1 MKKRNFSRGIIA
13 ICTLAVFA
21 VLVATA
27 LIWMRSGSDLLAGG
41 GQIDRQASTSPSATN
56 TRKPSRH
63 ALASWIKA
71 SSNSLAARAED
82 YQWDVPRQRGK
93 NGELLPFREIEVRE
107 GQMAALRNAQLGSL
121 VRIDL
126 FPGVSFD
133 LLVNRRF
140 NEQSET
146 KVFASVAGRPDRDKF
161 SMSWMDGSSRGL
173 LELPSENRSYELLL
187 SGSGR
192 YIVREWLYS
201 DLVCARPSPVSAQ
214 NSADTGMP
222 PAPASEP
229 VLSSVGAVRR
239 SNVPPLSSRPTATAT
254 IYLDFDGE
262 TVSGSSWAGGAT
274 INALPARMDGSQ
286 VEETWRRVANHFAVF
301 DVNVTTDRA
310 VYDAAPATRKTHC
323 VITPTTDAAP
333 GAGGVAYVGS
343 FTNASSLTKV
353 CWTFVDDRPDYT
365 ALVCSH
371 EVGHT
376 LGLLHHGRVASG
388 SAPREEYY
396 LGHGSGE
403 TGWGPFMG
411 APYGKNLLQWSKG
424 EYARANNSA
433 QADSAVISTPAR
445 IPFLADDHGST
456 DTTSTALTSGVVTSG
471 MIEQN
476 NDADFFSYD
485 IAAGGQPVEIQLQ
498 LGTMLDAQFQVF
510 YADGSPVGTVNPPEQ
525 LPAKVTVLLPTRQ
538 KIYIK
543 VSGAGKGDVLGDGYS
558 NYSSLGSYS
567 ITAGDPL
574 PPSVGGLTAE
584 PVSDTAIQLSWVP
597 AQSAASYRVYRNGS
611 EVGNSAFPSFRDT
624 GLRESTAYTY
634 TVLSVNV
641 AGQSGMSAPVTA
653 TTLSWVQANPYRLR
667 VTDPAATTN
676 QITGTHTFRGLAGI
690 GLTNQVNW
698 SNPANGLGGSFALT
712 NTNWQVAIPLAVGT
726 NRVTFTTTYREALTT
741 NFTAYDNPA
750 DGEYSSGW
758 KNGPRGGTGFGAWA
772 LQSTGGGATFV
783 KTDKAADSNATT
795 SSLNAWALLASN
807 GSTAVASRDLP
818 VALAADSELELNLD
832 WDPVLA
838 GRSTGWALTDAAG
851 ANRLSLRVLGGT
863 GNFLLTDSGGER
875 NTGVAATAD
884 GFKVR
889 LSIDSPQ
896 RYRLIVGTNV
906 ITGELAQ
913 GTDPTRL
920 VFSNRAISAGSGG
933 HFYVGPMMLRTF
945 AFTNRTA
952 RVVAPA
958 VIFSSG
964 SSGEG
969 GSQIPAGWW
978 AQHFGVATGV
988 SPEMDAD
995 ADGLNNALEYAA
1007 GTDPS
1012 DPRSV
1017 LRIVS
1022 MQEEIGGLRIAW
1034 ESVPDKAYDIEVRES
1049 LAAGGWQVVLSN
1061 VPAAQATNRT
1071 TALAPR
1077 VGGEQFYRVRL
1088 AP

>member
-1 MKKRNFSRGIIA
+1 MKKRIISRGMVVTCA
-13 ICTLAVFA
+13 LAVFV
-21 VLVATA
+21 VLVPAALFLMKPGGNLPGGSNELDGQNSLSPAT
-27 LIWMRSGSDLLAGG
+27 
-41 GQIDRQASTSPSATN
+41 TK
-56 TRKPSRH
+56 TRKPSRQ
-63 ALASWIKA
+63 ALANWVKA
-71 SSNSLAARAED
+71 SSDALATRAED
-82 YQWDVPRQRGK
+82 YQWDAPRRRGE
-93 NGELLPFREIEVRE
+93 NGDLLPFREVEADE
-107 GQMAALRNAQLGSL
+107 GQVAKLRDAQPGSL
-121 VRIDL
+121 VRIEL

-140 NEQSET
+140 KEQSET

-161 SMSWMDGSSRGL
+161 SMSWMNGSSRGL

-187 SGSGR
+187 SDSGR

-214 NSADTGMP
+214 NSADSGMP

-229 VLSSVGAVRR
+229 ILSSVGAVSR
-239 SNVPPLSSRPTATAT
+239 SNVPSLSSRPTATAT

-274 INALPARMDGSQ
+274 INALPARMDASQ
-286 VEETWRRVANHFAVF
+286 IEETWRRVANHFAVF

-310 VYDAAPATRKTHC
+310 LYDAAPANRKTHC

-333 GAGGVAYVGS
+333 GAGGVAYIDS

-388 SAPREEYY
+388 SSPREEYY

-433 QADSAVISTPAR
+433 QADLTVVSTPAR

-456 DTTSTALTSGVVTSG
+456 DATSTALTSGAVTSG

-498 LGTMLDAQFQVF
+498 LGTMLDAQFEVF

-574 PPSVGGLTAE
+574 PLSVGGLAAE
-584 PVSDTAIQLSWVP
+584 PVSDTSIQLSWVP

-676 QITGTHTFRGLAGI
+676 QIAGTHTFRGLAGI
-690 GLTNQVNW
+690 GLTNHVSW

-712 NTNWQVAIPLAVGT
+712 NTNWQIAIPLAAGT
-726 NRVTFTTTYREALTT
+726 NRVTFTSTYREALAT

-758 KNGPRGGTGFGAWA
+758 KNGSRGGTGFGAWA

-795 SSLNAWALLASN
+795 SSLNAWGLLASN
-807 GSTAVASRDLP
+807 GSTALASRDLP
-818 VALAADSELELNLD
+818 VALAPDRELELNLD
-832 WDPVLA
+832 WDPVVA
-838 GRSTGWALTDAAG
+838 GRSTGWALTDVAG
-851 ANRLSLRVLGGT
+851 ASRLNFRVLGGT
-863 GNFLLTDSGGER
+863 GDFLVTDSGGER

-884 GFKVR
+884 GYKVR

-913 GTDPTRL
+913 GADPTRL
-920 VFSNRAISAGSGG
+920 VFSNRASSAGSGG
-933 HFYVGPMMLRTF
+933 HFYIGPMMLRTF

-958 VIFSSG
+958 VVLGSG
-964 SSGEG
+964 SQGVGS
-969 GSQIPAGWW
+969 SQIPAGWW
-978 AQHFGVATGV
+978 IQHFGVATGV

-1007 GTDPS
+1007 GTDPN
-1012 DPRSV
+1012 DPRSA

-1022 MQEEIGGLRIAW
+1022 MEEEVGGLRIAW
-1034 ESVPDKAYDIEVRES
+1034 ESVPGKAYDIESRES

-1061 VPAAQATNRT
+1061 IPAAQSTNRT
-1071 TALAPR
+1071 AALAPKA
-1077 VGGEQFYRVRL
+1077 GSEQFYRVRL